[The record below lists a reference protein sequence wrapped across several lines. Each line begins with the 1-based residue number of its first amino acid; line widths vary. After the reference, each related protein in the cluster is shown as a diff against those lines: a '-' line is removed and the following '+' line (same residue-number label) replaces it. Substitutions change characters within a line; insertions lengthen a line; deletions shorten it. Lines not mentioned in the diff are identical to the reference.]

1 MISSVVDGVIP
12 VALLI
17 AFGFALGKRGVFG
30 PDATAAF
37 AKLVISIALP
47 VDLFLAAI
55 ATPRSQLTNA
65 RYIGAIAIT
74 FVGLYAITFAA
85 GRRLLRNRTRDSAV
99 EALAVGFPNMAFI
112 GLPVYVAAVGVT
124 AGTLPVL
131 VGNIITSVAIVPAT
145 VAVLAS
151 GSAAAAGR
159 GSIRAIAWNAI
170 KPPLVWLP
178 ILGVVLALAGVN
190 TLPTVVEAT
199 LSPLGKAATAG
210 GLLTVGLILSHEKIT
225 LDRNVAAN
233 TLLKLIAMPLVML
246 ALVSI
251 LAIHGEARRA
261 LLLLAVT
268 PTATTAGILSLH
280 YRAYVKEAS
289 PTILVTT
296 VLSII
301 AYPVILALT

>member
-30 PDATAAF
+30 PDAT
-37 AKLVISIALP
+37 
-47 VDLFLAAI
+47 
-55 ATPRSQLTNA
+55 
-65 RYIGAIAIT
+65 
-74 FVGLYAITFAA
+74 
-85 GRRLLRNRTRDSAV
+85 
-99 EALAVGFPNMAFI
+99 
-112 GLPVYVAAVGVT
+112 
-124 AGTLPVL
+124 
-131 VGNIITSVAIVPAT
+131 
-145 VAVLAS
+145 
-151 GSAAAAGR
+151 
-159 GSIRAIAWNAI
+159 
-170 KPPLVWLP
+170 
-178 ILGVVLALAGVN
+178 
-190 TLPTVVEAT
+190 
-199 LSPLGKAATAG
+199 
-210 GLLTVGLILSHEKIT
+210 
-225 LDRNVAAN
+225 
-233 TLLKLIAMPLVML
+233 VML